1 MSLIK
6 WNRDQF
12 LPDFTNVLNE
22 LFEDDFFSKG
32 KYTPAVNIKDNKDE
46 YQIEVAAPGLDKGDF
61 KISLDKDVLTI
72 SAEKKA
78 EKVENKGETTDE
90 HKKSKPT
97 YTRREFSYQ
106 SFSRSFTLPKTVKHD
121 EIEANYKNGVLNIVV
136 PKEDAAKDNGA
147 KTIDIS

>member
-22 LFEDDFFSKG
+22 LFDDDFFSKG
-32 KYTPAVNIKDNKDE
+32 KYMPAVNIKDNLND
-46 YQIEVAAPGLDKGDF
+46 YQIEVAAPGLEKGDF
-61 KISLDKDVLTI
+61 KISLDDDVLTI

-78 EKVENKGETTDE
+78 EKVENSDE
-90 HKKSKPT
+90 NKESKPT

-106 SFSRSFTLPKTVKHD
+106 SFSRSFTLPKSVKHD
-121 EIEANYKNGVLNIVV
+121 EIEANYKNGVLSIVV
-136 PKEDAAKDNGA
+136 PKEEAAKDNGI

>member
-32 KYTPAVNIKDNKDE
+32 KYMPAVNIKDNTDD
-46 YQIEVAAPGLDKGDF
+46 YHIEVAAPGLDKGDF
-61 KISLDKDVLTI
+61 KISLDDDVLTI
-72 SAEKKA
+72 SSEKKS
-78 EKVENKGETTDE
+78 EHVENSEEPQGD
-90 HKKSKPT
+90 KPT

-106 SFSRSFTLPKTVKHD
+106 SFSRSFTLPKSVKHD
-121 EIEANYKNGVLNIVV
+121 DISANYNNGVLSIVV
-136 PKEDAAKDNGA
+136 PKEEASKEGEV

>member
-22 LFEDDFFSKG
+22 LFDDDFFSKG
-32 KYTPAVNIKDNKDE
+32 KYMPAVNIKDNTDD
-46 YQIEVAAPGLDKGDF
+46 YHIEVAAPGLDKGDF
-61 KISLDKDVLTI
+61 KISLDDDVLTI
-72 SAEKKA
+72 SSEKKS
-78 EKVENKGETTDE
+78 EHVENSEESQGD
-90 HKKSKPT
+90 KPT

-106 SFSRSFTLPKTVKHD
+106 SFSRSFTLPKSVKHD
-121 EIEANYKNGVLNIVV
+121 DISANYNNGVLSIVV
-136 PKEDAAKDNGA
+136 PKEEASKEGEV